1 MKTKKAT
8 LQELF
13 DDFTLYLESQN
24 YAHLTVSAYKS
35 DFRLYSAFLHAQ
47 GIDDIYEITPQL
59 VRSYPKWLVKRGL
72 QPSSIARRI
81 NSLRSFFKW
90 AEEEEIIEENP
101 LRKVRVPRLE
111 KSIPQYFRDD
121 ELLRFL
127 SVPTLKHPLD
137 RAVIY
142 LMVNTGLRRQEVIN
156 LDLDDIDL
164 NNNLLTV
171 RHGKGGKDRL
181 VPINRMAREALICY
195 LSVRP
200 QCDDDALFVG
210 MRTSRIRIGKTYLHK
225 LFIRCLDEADIRR
238 KGLSLHKIR
247 HTFATRLLERGA
259 DLRTLQE
266 LLGHEDLNTTQI
278 YAHASKK
285 RLSHA
290 VGLLD
295 ADSELLNAETH
306 GINLTNHQTN

>member
-1 MKTKKAT
+1 MKIKNAT

-24 YAHLTVSAYKS
+24 YAQSTVSAYES
-35 DFRLYSAFLHAQ
+35 DFRLYSSFLNAE
-47 GIDDIYEITPQL
+47 GIDDIYQITPQL
-59 VRSYPKWLVKRGL
+59 MRSYPKWLAKKGL

-90 AEEEEIIEENP
+90 AGEEEILEENP

-111 KSIPQYFRDD
+111 KPIPQYLRED
-121 ELLRFL
+121 ELSRFL
-127 SVPTLKHPLD
+127 SVPTLDHPLD
-137 RAVIY
+137 RAVIF

-156 LDLDDIDL
+156 LDVDDIDL
-164 NNNLLTV
+164 NTNLITV
-171 RHGKGGKDRL
+171 RHGKGAKDRL
-181 VPINRMAREALICY
+181 VPINKMAREALVQY

-200 QCDDDALFVG
+200 PCEDDALFVG
-210 MRTSRIRIGKTYLHK
+210 MRTSRIRIGKSYLQG
-225 LFIRCLDEADIRR
+225 LFRRCLDQAGIRR

-266 LLGHEDLNTTQI
+266 LLGHVDLNTTQI
-278 YAHASKK
+278 YAHASKQ
-285 RLSHA
+285 RLSLA

-295 ADSELLNAETH
+295 ADADILDVRGNKRDKLD
-306 GINLTNHQTN
+306 